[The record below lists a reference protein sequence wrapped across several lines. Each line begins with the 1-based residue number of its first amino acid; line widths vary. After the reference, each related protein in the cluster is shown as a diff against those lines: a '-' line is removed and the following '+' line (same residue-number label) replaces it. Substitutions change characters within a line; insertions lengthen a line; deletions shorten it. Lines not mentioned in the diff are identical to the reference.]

1 VVGIKELDVME
12 VELRTGRIWLLFA
25 VGVGLLICA
34 WFIPSLLQVFLVI
47 FAGMLF
53 GNFLTQLSSR
63 VARLANLR
71 YGAGYTIVIVLLLLL
86 VGGTL
91 YYMGSRIADQITKL
105 LEQLNQ
111 ASSEVE
117 SQLGSQSWW
126 QQLGRLGPEGQP
138 AWAAN
143 KAVSTA
149 TSAAWSTVS
158 VLGGVLMIAFLG
170 FYFALQPN
178 VYREG
183 FIALFK
189 RQARKSA
196 RSVIDQSATRLWRW
210 ILGRLVGM
218 MVIGVASSVGLWLL
232 GIPLPVTLGV
242 LAGLLNFVPNIG
254 PIIAGIP
261 AVLFGLQQGTNVA
274 LYVLVFYFLLQ
285 FAESYFLTP
294 LIDQHQVSI
303 PPGLMLSAQL
313 LLGMLAGFL
322 GLLLATPL
330 TVLTVILVNEL
341 HVGKEPE

>member
-1 VVGIKELDVME
+1 ME
-12 VELRTGRIWLLFA
+12 VELRTSRIWLLIA
-25 VGVGLLICA
+25 AAVGLLIGA
-34 WFIPSLLQVFLVI
+34 WFVPVLLQVFLII
-47 FAGMLF
+47 FAGILF

-71 YGAGYTIVIVLLLLL
+71 YGTGYAIVIVLLLLL
-86 VGGTL
+86 IGSTL
-91 YYMGSRIADQITKL
+91 YYMGSRIADQITQL
-105 LEQLNQ
+105 LQQLNQ
-111 ASSEVE
+111 ASTQVE
-117 SQLGSQSWW
+117 SQLGMQSWW
-126 QQLGRLGPEGQP
+126 QQLARLAPEGQP

-149 TSAAWSTVS
+149 TSAAWSTLAV
-158 VLGGVLMIAFLG
+158 VGGVLMIVFLG
-170 FYFALQPN
+170 FYFALQPRL
-178 VYREG
+178 YRDG

-189 RQARKSA
+189 RKARDTV
-196 RSVIDQSATRLWRW
+196 RNVIDQSATRLWWW

-218 MVIGVASSVGLWLL
+218 TVIGVASSIGLWLL

-242 LAGLLNFVPNIG
+242 LAGLLNFIPNIG

-274 LYVLVFYFLLQ
+274 LYVLVLYLLLQ
-285 FAESYFLTP
+285 FGESYFLTP
-294 LIDQHQVSI
+294 LIDQHQVAI
-303 PPGLMLSAQL
+303 PPGLMLSGQL

-341 HVGKEPE
+341 HVEKEPE